1 MVIARVVAAL
11 ALLVMLTVAAAPEG
25 VRVDAAG
32 CPPRDT
38 RGAAG
43 YPITGYWMN
52 PRPDRCETRLVLSE
66 MRRVGADT
74 VITFGSRLT
83 AVRADAAGRL
93 LDARTGQADPALAGC
108 LDGGRPCY
116 LAARDAVP
124 GKEIRRAF
132 TYVAPEHFGPGL
144 LRCPGLDRRI
154 ESGGR
159 SYYRILLG
167 ASCTAGPFDLVLAVS
182 DGDGIGNLL
191 AEAAGHG
198 MKVYPGLPAAPQDP
212 AKPWLPHLAHLDVVN
227 TFTRRVLDDY
237 RHRHGASSALAG
249 VYQSFELA
257 MRDRA
262 DDDEVL
268 ALYRAQHAVAAAAL
282 PGRTIVVSPYWDAR
296 RGRGFPPAEAGEG
309 FAEIA
314 ATRAGAPMAIA
325 IQDGRGAGK
334 VPVYGP
340 DQAEAPVDP
349 RLEPV
354 VGAVTNRQAYLGSTR
369 DYVEAAASRPVPGV
383 ELWVNVEL
391 FEPTPVAGECSRTDP
406 LPLRGRASKARVDG
420 QVMAV
425 GGHAAKI
432 IAYRWEP
439 FVICRDDWDSP
450 SLGESIAAAWNDP
463 LIVRATRRGVAGR
476 EGIQVEGHN
485 LAGGTL
491 RISYRQPGGAATAAA
506 GAAVDTVVTVVQERH
521 TPAARPGGLE
531 TAWAPF
537 TPAGLD
543 PARPWITV
551 TATNGAGRSSTNGHV
566 FRG

>member
-1 MVIARVVAAL
+1 MTFRAGLVPRVLLALAAL
-11 ALLVMLTVAAAPEG
+11 LLAAAPEA
-25 VRVDAAG
+25 VRVVDASG
-32 CPPRDT
+32 CPPRDARVT
-38 RGAAG
+38 AV
-43 YPITGYWMN
+43 YPITGYWIN
-52 PRPDRCETRLVLSE
+52 PRPDRCETREVVSAI
-66 MRRVGADT
+66 RRLGGDT

-124 GKEIRRAF
+124 GKEIRRVF
-132 TYVAPEHFGPGL
+132 TYVAPEHFGPGV
-144 LRCPGLDRRI
+144 LRCPGLDRRV
-154 ESGGR
+154 ENGGR
-159 SYYRILLG
+159 TYNRILLG
-167 ASCTAGPFDLVLAVS
+167 ASCSAGPFDLVLAVT

-212 AKPWLPHLAHLDVVN
+212 AKPWLPHLAHLDAL
-227 TFTRRVLDDY
+227 TAFTRRVLDDY
-237 RHRHGASSALAG
+237 RGRHGASPALAG

-268 ALYRAQHAVAAAAL
+268 TLYRAQHAVAAAAL

-296 RGRGFPPAEAGEG
+296 RGRGFPPASAGPG
-309 FAEIA
+309 FADIA

-325 IQDGRGAGK
+325 VQDGRGAGK

-340 DQAEAPVDP
+340 GQADERVDP

-354 VGAVTNRQAYLGSTR
+354 VGAVTYRQAYHGSTR
-369 DYVEAAASRPVPGV
+369 DYVEAVASRPVPGV

-406 LPLRGRASKARVDG
+406 LPLRGRASKARVDS
-420 QVMAV
+420 QIMAV

-439 FVICRDDWDSP
+439 FVVCRDDADSP
-450 SLGESIAAAWNDP
+450 SLGESVAAAWNDP
-463 LIVRATRRGVAGR
+463 LVVRAARSRVDGR
-476 EGIQVEGHN
+476 EGIQVQGHH
-485 LAGGTL
+485 LRGGTL
-491 RISYRQPGGAATAAA
+491 RISYRQPGGAAT
-506 GAAVDTVVTVVQERH
+506 VVTAAQERH

-543 PARPWITV
+543 PDHPWITV
-551 TATNGAGRSSTNGHV
+551 TAVNGAGRSSTGGHA